1 MNKLSARLGL
11 AAAGAV
17 LLVVAIV
24 FLTRPVAQVAIVKRD
39 KAVNAQPGSV
49 TVQAEY
55 QMDLKS
61 EVGGRLIRSELDP
74 GKLVRQGD
82 FLAQIDTGDLQL
94 EIEHIQ
100 SEYEA
105 AKQRIAIGSQIA
117 LDLASAREKLEDFER
132 LTKSGNYPE
141 AELLKQRRLVEQIR
155 QKYEQEQLA
164 NRQAIAGFENTLK
177 VKKRQLEKMTITAPF
192 DGVVSEVLA
201 RPGDIIGPNTPVAIL
216 IANNRTVE
224 AKISEEDFA
233 DIQVGQKASV
243 RFLTY
248 GESSY
253 SASVVKRMPTAD
265 PATQRYIV
273 HLRVDIAP
281 EKLVPG
287 ITGEVSI
294 DVGEHEKTLIV
305 PRRAVFGHSLYAV
318 RNGRVELRRVN
329 LGYVSLNEV
338 EILPDEKTGKPAV
351 QEGEPV
357 IVEQLDRFRPG
368 DHVRIAVEKD

>member
-1 MNKLSARLGL
+1 MNKLSVRLVL
-11 AAAGAV
+11 AAVGAV
-17 LLVVAIV
+17 LLVVAVV
-24 FLTRPVAQVAIVKRD
+24 FLTRSVAQVAIVKRA
-39 KAVNAQPGSV
+39 KAVNSKPGSV

-55 QMDLKS
+55 QMELKS

-117 LDLASAREKLEDFER
+117 LELANARDNLENFER

-141 AELLKQRRLVEQIR
+141 AELVKQRRLVEQIR

-164 NRQAIAGFENTLK
+164 NRQSAESFENTLK

-201 RPGDIIGPNTPVAIL
+201 RPGDIIGSNTPVVAIL
-216 IANNRTVE
+216 ISTSRTVE
-224 AKISEEDFA
+224 AKVSEEDFA
-233 DIQVGQKASV
+233 DIRVGQKASV

-253 SASVVKRMPTAD
+253 RATVIKILPTAD
-265 PATQRYIV
+265 PATQRYLV
-273 HLRVDIAP
+273 HLQVDIVP

-305 PRRAVFGHSLYAV
+305 PRRAVQGHSLYAV
-318 RNGRVELRRVN
+318 NNGRVELRKVE

-338 EILPDEKTGKPAV
+338 EVLSGVK
-351 QEGEPV
+351 EGEQV
-357 IVEQLDRFRPG
+357 IVEQLDRFQPG
-368 DHVRIAVEKD
+368 DHVRTEVEK